1 MSGGFTYRVP
11 YDCTQPCSVK
21 AKPWS
26 CSPKYS
32 TMSFRSNSPCT
43 STSSPSS
50 SCSLSVRAIWSAIK
64 ASYSCGVS
72 LPSWSFFRAART
84 SAVCG
89 NEPIVVVGN
98 TGRRSCRLRRAACGE
113 ARRMSFSLT
122 PAARCLTAG
131 SWIRRDERRP
141 AISRAFA
148 SRSEEHTSE
157 LQSRLHLVCRLLL
170 EKKKKTIEYQEQLNH
185 PHSQRGEKKHR
196 MESAPDCLA
205 HAYCSSRSM
214 YGRRHRLR
222 SSHRSRITS

>member
-1 MSGGFTYRVP
+1 MSGGFTQRVP

-72 LPSWSFFRAART
+72 LPSWSCFRAART

-89 NEPIVVVGN
+89 NEPIVVVGKS
-98 TGRRSCRLRRAACGE
+98 GRRSCRLRRVAAGDQPSV
-113 ARRMSFSLT
+113 R
-122 PAARCLTAG
+122 
-131 SWIRRDERRP
+131 
-141 AISRAFA
+141 
-148 SRSEEHTSE
+148 
-157 LQSRLHLVCRLLL
+157 LQL
-170 EKKKKTIEYQEQLNH
+170 
-185 PHSQRGEKKHR
+185 
-196 MESAPDCLA
+196 
-205 HAYCSSRSM
+205 
-214 YGRRHRLR
+214 RRHRRAAVAYRPRQRGHLDQLLR
-222 SSHRSRITS
+222 GEREPALELRVEPVLQIQVDRDV

>member
-32 TMSFRSNSPCT
+32 TMSFRSNSRCT

-122 PAARCLTAG
+122 PVARALEQPERRAEIGAPDVAPVDHPQREHPTLGPGLEQLVELPCPRPHEIDVQPCHG
-131 SWIRRDERRP
+131 EVPRRRKVVVEPREICRDE
-141 AISRAFA
+141 
-148 SRSEEHTSE
+148 
-157 LQSRLHLVCRLLL
+157 
-170 EKKKKTIEYQEQLNH
+170 
-185 PHSQRGEKKHR
+185 
-196 MESAPDCLA
+196 
-205 HAYCSSRSM
+205 
-214 YGRRHRLR
+214 
-222 SSHRSRITS
+222 